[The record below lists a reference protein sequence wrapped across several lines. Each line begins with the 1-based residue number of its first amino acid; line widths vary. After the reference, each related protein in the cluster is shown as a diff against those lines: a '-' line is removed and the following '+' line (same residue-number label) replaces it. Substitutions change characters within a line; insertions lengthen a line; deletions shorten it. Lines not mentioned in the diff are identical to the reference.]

1 MSLWDISDRG
11 FLPSQDPITAL
22 SNYDQKYIPLVN
34 RLENI
39 TVMLPVWLEER
50 RVREELVH
58 NLREVSGFLDED
70 FFGQESVHLE
80 RLMHIF
86 SYMASAYVYARYE
99 TPAARLPVEIAAPLV
114 FVADKIG
121 RKPILSY
128 ASYCLTNWEKLDKN
142 KEIALDNIKLLTNF
156 CHPEVGQRD
165 ENWFILIH
173 VVIEH
178 QAAQGVSACLSN
190 QNLEELLTKIHT
202 SLVGMNATL
211 ARMPEQCD
219 PDNYY
224 RWVRP
229 YIFSFNN
236 IIYEGCFD
244 NKPVTFRGETGA
256 QSSIIPAFIAAL
268 GIKHQDSM
276 LTHHLR
282 EMRDY
287 MPAPHRQFL
296 SNLEQSDA
304 NNSVRALIGSEA
316 WRLKH
321 LYNECIREV
330 IRFREKHFEYAVN
343 YIAKKVENPA
353 GTGGTPYIEW
363 LRQLKEETEQH
374 ILA

>member
-1 MSLWDISDRG
+1 MSMWDITDRG
-11 FLPSQDPITAL
+11 FLPSTDPIATL
-22 SNYDQKYIPLVN
+22 TNYDQKYIPLVN

-39 TVMLPVWLEER
+39 TVMLPLWVEER

-58 NLREVSGFLDED
+58 NLREVAGLVDEE
-70 FFGQESVHLE
+70 FFGEDEVHLE

-86 SYMASAYVYARYE
+86 SYMASAYVYARHE
-99 TPAARLPVEIAAPLV
+99 SPATRIPVEIAAPLV
-114 FVADKIG
+114 YIAEKIG

-128 ASYCLTNWEKLDKN
+128 ASYCLTNWARIDPK
-142 KEIALDNIKLLTNF
+142 KEISLDNIRLLTNF
-156 CHPEVGQRD
+156 CSPEFGQKD
-165 ENWFILIH
+165 ENWFIFIH
-173 VVIEH
+173 VVIEA
-178 QAAQGVSACLSN
+178 QAAAGIGGCLHHE
-190 QNLEELLTKIHT
+190 NLDQFLTKIHE
-202 SLVGMNATL
+202 SLVLMNGTL
-211 ARMPEQCD
+211 ARMPEGCD

-236 IIYEGCFD
+236 MVYEGCFG
-244 NKPVTFRGETGA
+244 NQPVTFRGETGA
-256 QSSIIPAFIAAL
+256 QSSVVPAIIATL
-268 GIKHQDSM
+268 GIKHRDSM

-287 MPAPHRQFL
+287 MPAPHQRFL

-304 NNSVRALIGSEA
+304 NNSVRALVSSEA
-316 WRLKH
+316 WRLKN
-321 LYNECIREV
+321 LYNECVREV

-343 YIAKKVENPA
+343 YIAKKVENPS

-363 LRQLKEETEQH
+363 LKQLKEETEQH